1 MWVWLADGE
10 CDAAVLFVVAA
21 MYLCTVLIELL
32 RAKQV

>member
-10 CDAAVLFVVAA
+10 CDAVLFVVAA